1 MHVMQELPF
10 LVLADI
16 VINIEVDMNESI
28 NNILTYVCPK
38 CLRYLSIK
46 LDGY

>member
-1 MHVMQELPF
+1 MHAMQELPF

-16 VINIEVDMNESI
+16 VISIEVNMNQS
-28 NNILTYVCPK
+28 NILTYVCPK